1 MMRTILLSAV
11 GFMLG
16 LTAQSRSVVIPADV
30 YEGWRFG
37 MQAWTMK
44 DKTLFETID
53 QAAALGLRWLEAF
66 PGQRISPEIS
76 EGFGPGISAEL
87 RGKVLEKLRQAGI
100 QVKTFG
106 VYGFPSEESQMRKTF
121 EFAKAMGIEVILS
134 EPSLD
139 QFEVLDR
146 LAQEYQIRVA
156 IHNHPQPT
164 RYWNPEIVY
173 AICQDRSPWIG
184 AAPDIGHWVRSG
196 IDPVEWL
203 QKLSGRIYNVHLKE
217 IDEGK
222 DLIWGQGKN
231 RIGAALAQLH
241 KQGYQGP
248 LILEYEN
255 HWHEDYV
262 PQLRQC
268 IAFYT
273 QEAARLASERWS
285 NLFQDDLSN
294 AVFNPGSWMY
304 QNGILSRKGKGDIW
318 TQAKFRDFILDFD
331 FKVEK
336 DTNSGVFLRAAER
349 TWLPWV
355 EVQIMDSHGK
365 PINRRDTCGAI
376 YDILAPYNNPVHPAG
391 RWNRMTIIASGP
403 IIRVFLNHQPMIEMD
418 LRQWTTARQNPDGSS
433 NKFDIAYKDLPP
445 EGYIGFQ
452 DHDFPVEF
460 RNIKIRQLN

>member
-1 MMRTILLSAV
+1 MMKKHAV
-11 GFMLG
+11 FAAVLMFCCLG
-16 LTAQSRSVVIPADV
+16 EVRSMVIPADV
-30 YEGWRFG
+30 YEGWHLG
-37 MQAWTMK
+37 MQGWTMR

-53 QAAALGLRWLEAF
+53 QTAGLGLRWLEAF
-66 PGQRISPEIS
+66 PGQRISPEIAD
-76 EGFGPGISAEL
+76 GFGPDISKEL
-87 RGKVLEKLRQAGI
+87 REKVLEKLRQSGVQI
-100 QVKTFG
+100 KTFG
-106 VYGFPSEESQMRKTF
+106 VYSFPSEESGMRKTF

-139 QFEVLDR
+139 QFELLDR
-146 LAQEYQIRVA
+146 LCQEYRIRVA

-164 RYWNPEIVY
+164 RYWNPDIVL
-173 AICQDRSPWIG
+173 AVCQDRSSWIG

-203 QKLSGRIYNVHLKE
+203 QKLQGRIFDVHLKE

-222 DLIWGQGKN
+222 DLIWGQGQN

-255 HWHEDYV
+255 HWNEDYL
-262 PQLRQC
+262 PQLRRC

-285 NLFQDDLSN
+285 SLFQDDLSN
-294 AVFNPGSWMY
+294 AVFNPGSWTLKD
-304 QNGILSRKGKGDIW
+304 GVLSRTGKGDIW
-318 TQAKFRDFILDFD
+318 TQKKYKDFILDFD

-355 EVQIMDSHGK
+355 EVQIMDSYGK
-365 PINRRDTCGAI
+365 PVDRRDTCGAI
-376 YDILAPYNNPVHPAG
+376 YDILAPQTNAVRPAG
-391 RWNRMTIIASGP
+391 QWNRMTILAAGP
-403 IIRVFLNHQPMIEMD
+403 VIRVFLNHQPMIEMD
-418 LRQWTTARQNPDGSS
+418 LRQWTTAHQNPDGSS
-433 NKFDIAYKDLPP
+433 NKFDVAYKDLPP

-452 DHDFPVEF
+452 DHGFPVAF
-460 RNIKIRQLN
+460 RNIKIRELN